1 MPFSFTYGDAMA
13 KIKAEETDEEK
24 AKDVAK
30 SHAEAEEKQLDETIP
45 GGRYIVDGKTVDAN
59 GNEIKK

>member
-1 MPFSFTYGDAMA
+1 MA